1 MHWFFSNIGSA
12 SNFHN
17 FCIKNISKW
26 INLALC
32 MWFWMS
38 QFFENYLSKHKF
50 LLSKILYPSL
60 ILRVRSWC
68 ISQCHESQDSS
79 SGSRSLMSF
88 LVALCTWTLPSKT
101 QGDHYR
107 SFSNIEERLLWKTEI
122 RISIVYGWIE
132 DQWCP
137 PSKDHLP
144 KIRDQ
149 YFMAPFFRA
158 LSHYNMGRK

>member
-1 MHWFFSNIGSA
+1 M
-12 SNFHN
+12 
-17 FCIKNISKW
+17 KV
-26 INLALC
+26 
-32 MWFWMS
+32 
-38 QFFENYLSKHKF
+38 
-50 LLSKILYPSL
+50 LYPSL

-107 SFSNIEERLLWKTEI
+107 SFSNIEGATTLKTEI

-158 LSHYNMGRK
+158 LSHYNMSRKMGKNQGVLSENSKMLFYANVFCRRVQVLTDLNSHHKQTLKK